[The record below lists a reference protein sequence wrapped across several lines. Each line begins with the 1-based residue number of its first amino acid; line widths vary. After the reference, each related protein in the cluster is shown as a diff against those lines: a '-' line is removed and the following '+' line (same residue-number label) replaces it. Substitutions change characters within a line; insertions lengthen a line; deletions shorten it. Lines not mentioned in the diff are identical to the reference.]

1 MKVVFVRDF
10 SPRKEGEVVEFK
22 TRDEIRTAEY
32 YLANG
37 IAKLCD
43 CSKLKEGCPD
53 CEEKKQKSQKAL
65 IDFKVIEL
73 MEIAQT
79 LSIDVPAGIKKAG
92 LIDLIEQVQKAK

>member
-37 IAKLCD
+37 IARLCD
-43 CSKLKEGCPD
+43 CSKAKGGCADCDKKEQ
-53 CEEKKQKSQKAL
+53 ENENSL
-65 IDFKVIEL
+65 SEL
-73 MEIAQT
+73 RVVDLTEIAKK
-79 LSIDVPAGIKKAG
+79 LSIEVPAGTKKAG
-92 LIDLIEQVQKAK
+92 LIELIEKAQAK

>member
-1 MKVVFVRDF
+1 MKVVFIRDF

-43 CSKLKEGCPD
+43 CSKGKEGCPD
-53 CEEKKQKSQKAL
+53 CEKKKQISQKTL
-65 IDFKVIEL
+65 NGFKVVDL
-73 MEIAQT
+73 MEIAET
-79 LSIDVPAGIKKAG
+79 LEIEVPAGTKKAG